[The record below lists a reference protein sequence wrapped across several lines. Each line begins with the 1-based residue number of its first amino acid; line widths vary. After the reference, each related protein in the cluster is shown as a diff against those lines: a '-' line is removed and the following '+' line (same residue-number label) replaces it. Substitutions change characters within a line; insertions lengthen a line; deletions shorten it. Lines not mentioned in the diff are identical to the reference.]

1 MLKEKNNILIIFL
14 LSVISI
20 AFVSALIIQYGLD
33 HRPCKLCIYQRIPY
47 IISMLLL
54 LSILIIKKYEKV
66 TLLSLAI
73 IFFLSFC
80 LGFYHFGI
88 EQGFFDELSVCGVDN
103 FKENLTKEQ
112 LLKNLEQNPVSCKD
126 VNFKIFGLSLAT
138 INSIFSLFL
147 SAIFAKLFI
156 SYGKN

>member
-138 INSIFSLFL
+138 INSIFSLL
-147 SAIFAKLFI
+147 LAAIFLKLFAK
-156 SYGKN
+156 YEKN